1 MKCPACS
8 ADSTGTFCSNCG
20 ATLATVRCPS
30 CDAEQNAGSRFCN
43 LCGHT
48 LGAASRDRAMRRW
61 VIAGGSIMVLAVIL
75 LVRTSWSP
83 SGPADAATDG
93 PTARGITDISN
104 MTPRERAD
112 RLFNRVM
119 AASEQGDS
127 GQVAFFGNMAL
138 QAYDLLG
145 GYDADARY
153 HVGMMHLAL
162 RNVAAARAQADSIT
176 RTAKGHLLASH
187 LRAEVARRANDAG
200 ARNRAWRELLANYDT
215 EMASGKP
222 EYGDHRTALENARE
236 EARKA
241 VGTTAP

>member
-1 MKCPACS
+1 MKCPTCS
-8 ADSTGTFCSNCG
+8 AEASGKFCSECG
-20 ATLATVRCPS
+20 ATLTSIECPS
-30 CDAEQNAGSRFCN
+30 CGGELKAGSRFCN
-43 LCGHT
+43 LCGHA
-48 LGAASRDRAMRRW
+48 LGAGSRDRIQRRW
-61 VIAGGSIMVLAVIL
+61 IIAGGVLAALAAVL
-75 LVRTSWSP
+75 LVRMTASSRAPGEAPAVASP
-83 SGPADAATDG
+83 TM
-93 PTARGITDISN
+93 TDISN

-119 AASEQGDS
+119 TASEQGDS

-162 RNVAAARAQADSIT
+162 RNLAAARAQADSIT

-187 LRAEVARRANDAG
+187 LRAEVGRRANDTA
-200 ARNRAWRELLANYDT
+200 ARNRAWRELLANYDA

-222 EYGDHRTALENARE
+222 EYGDHRTALENARA

-241 VGTTAP
+241 VGTPAP